1 MANLSNNV
9 FSRSPICAEYLF
21 SYTANLT
28 ASYTDK
34 SNVLT
39 TVPASLIMFI
49 LAGLFFNLNLFSGTS
64 DVSAILNPKVRLFL
78 SSVLSL
84 FLPVMSYLFSVR
96 VRGGI
101 EAAATALDESAIEDP
116 PAPPDTAVSGA
127 GAVGLPPSLVAG
139 PGDVAAAGWP
149 MAHMGEAQSSGE
161 APAGAVACAGGL
173 SSVDTLGW
181 VAAWMLLVELLRRK
195 VDDIRMRG
203 YTSTIQR
210 AGRVVWLGSLVFF
223 NINIVAQRA
232 LFSMLRILC
241 VTRLL
246 QRLAFTEVEK
256 RSYAHGKNAG
266 LINSYMAQ
274 QMLGAH
280 DVDQVIQGE
289 HHELLKRCK
298 YIVMGEEKLVKKVTA
313 YGYELNEVTPRD
325 SIITVGKVWEL
336 AESDHLFTTFD
347 QNQHLR
353 RLCLSFALFKLL
365 RRRFE
370 QLPAVMRAEE
380 ARDSRNIL
388 LKGLRSSGQSTAE
401 ALFQVMNDE
410 VNFLCEYNHYSVTP
424 VVLASPFFLLVNYF
438 LILIIVLG
446 FCIMSSLLSGNG
458 NLIWNMPPTKC
469 TESPSA
475 FFFILDLFIT
485 FILIIILC
493 YEEIWEFFIFIL
505 SNWYMVSLLCNY
517 MAKPKWRGSC
527 IFSGSFRFLMLLR
540 SKLRNTNLDFKQF
553 SVLDLCWQP
562 VLALPATLS
571 LKVTTA
577 PVPNK
582 LKQSIMEYMVE
593 HDRGTSHNT
602 PLTKEILPDNQENV
616 ELFFEDICE
625 ELKNM
630 LGSWD
635 YYLSSRRIRVKKI
648 MESIKGEDTTETTG
662 WREVDVETT
671 GQGHQNKV
679 VTSGAKLGK
688 LLMDQANNSPQT
700 VWKVLADV
708 WTELIIYIAASS
720 DKERVKDVLVLGGE
734 FITLLW
740 ALIMHTGISP
750 PANDDSRSTS

>member
-9 FSRSPICAEYLF
+9 SSRSPICPEYLF

-34 SNVLT
+34 CNLLT
-39 TVPASLIMFI
+39 TVPASLIVFI
-49 LAGLFFNLNLFSGTS
+49 LAGLFFNLNLFSGIS

-84 FLPVMSYLFSVR
+84 FLPVMSYLFS
-96 VRGGI
+96 
-101 EAAATALDESAIEDP
+101 EAKNKGDLPSA
-116 PAPPDTAVSGA
+116 
-127 GAVGLPPSLVAG
+127 
-139 PGDVAAAGWP
+139 
-149 MAHMGEAQSSGE
+149 
-161 APAGAVACAGGL
+161 GL
-173 SSVDTLGW
+173 SLR
-181 VAAWMLLVELLRRK
+181 ALLILAWMLLVELLRRK
-195 VDDIRMRG
+195 VDEIRMRG

-232 LFSMLRILC
+232 LFSMLWILC

-380 ARDSRNIL
+380 ARDSRNLL

-410 VNFLCEYNHYSVTP
+410 VNFL
-424 VVLASPFFLLVNYF
+424 
-438 LILIIVLG
+438 
-446 FCIMSSLLSGNG
+446 SSLSTACHTLPEGYN
-458 NLIWNMPPTKC
+458 C
-469 TESPSA
+469 TG
-475 FFFILDLFIT
+475 
-485 FILIIILC
+485 
-493 YEEIWEFFIFIL
+493 
-505 SNWYMVSLLCNY
+505 
-517 MAKPKWRGSC
+517 AK
-527 IFSGSFRFLMLLR
+527 
-540 SKLRNTNLDFKQF
+540 Q
-553 SVLDLCWQP
+553 
-562 VLALPATLS
+562 
-571 LKVTTA
+571 
-577 PVPNK
+577 
-582 LKQSIMEYMVE
+582 
-593 HDRGTSHNT
+593 
-602 PLTKEILPDNQENV
+602 
-616 ELFFEDICE
+616 
-625 ELKNM
+625 
-630 LGSWD
+630 
-635 YYLSSRRIRVKKI
+635 
-648 MESIKGEDTTETTG
+648 
-662 WREVDVETT
+662 VETIHHGIHGGT
-671 GQGHQNKV
+671 RTWYQ
-679 VTSGAKLGK
+679 
-688 LLMDQANNSPQT
+688 PQYPSYQRDT
-700 VWKVLADV
+700 A
-708 WTELIIYIAASS
+708 
-720 DKERVKDVLVLGGE
+720 
-734 FITLLW
+734 
-740 ALIMHTGISP
+740 
-750 PANDDSRSTS
+750 

>member
-9 FSRSPICAEYLF
+9 SSRSPICPEYLF

-34 SNVLT
+34 CNLLT
-39 TVPASLIMFI
+39 TVPASLIVFI
-49 LAGLFFNLNLFSGTS
+49 LAGLFFNLNLFSGIS

-84 FLPVMSYLFSVR
+84 FLPVMSYLFS
-96 VRGGI
+96 
-101 EAAATALDESAIEDP
+101 EAKNKGDLPSA
-116 PAPPDTAVSGA
+116 
-127 GAVGLPPSLVAG
+127 
-139 PGDVAAAGWP
+139 
-149 MAHMGEAQSSGE
+149 
-161 APAGAVACAGGL
+161 GL
-173 SSVDTLGW
+173 SLR
-181 VAAWMLLVELLRRK
+181 ALLILAWMLLVELLRRK
-195 VDDIRMRG
+195 VDEIRMRG

-232 LFSMLRILC
+232 LFSMLWILC

-380 ARDSRNIL
+380 ARDSRNLL

-410 VNFLCEYNHYSVTP
+410 VNFLCEYNHSVTP

-438 LILIIVLG
+438 LILKIVLG

-458 NLIWNMPPTKC
+458 NLMFTLQFISHNYAITRLSKVGIC
-469 TESPSA
+469 LLLSATESPSA

-562 VLALPATLS
+562 LLALPATLS

-593 HDRGTSHNT
+593 HERGTSHNT

-671 GQGHQNKV
+671 GQSHQSKV

>member
-9 FSRSPICAEYLF
+9 SSRSPICPEYLF

-34 SNVLT
+34 CNLLT
-39 TVPASLIMFI
+39 TVPASLIVFI
-49 LAGLFFNLNLFSGTS
+49 LAGLFFNLNLFSGIS

-84 FLPVMSYLFSVR
+84 FLPVMSYLFS
-96 VRGGI
+96 
-101 EAAATALDESAIEDP
+101 EAKNKGDLPSA
-116 PAPPDTAVSGA
+116 
-127 GAVGLPPSLVAG
+127 
-139 PGDVAAAGWP
+139 
-149 MAHMGEAQSSGE
+149 
-161 APAGAVACAGGL
+161 GL
-173 SSVDTLGW
+173 SLR
-181 VAAWMLLVELLRRK
+181 ALLILAWMLLVELLRRK
-195 VDDIRMRG
+195 VDEIRMRG

-232 LFSMLRILC
+232 LFSMLWILC

-380 ARDSRNIL
+380 ARDSRNLL

-410 VNFLCEYNHYSVTP
+410 VNFLCEYNHSVTP

-438 LILIIVLG
+438 LILKIVLG

-458 NLIWNMPPTKC
+458 NLMFTLQFISHNYAITRLSKVGIC
-469 TESPSA
+469 LLLSATESPSA

-562 VLALPATLS
+562 LLALPATLS

-593 HDRGTSHNT
+593 HERGTSHNT
-602 PLTKEILPDNQENV
+602 PLTKACWRWTVP
-616 ELFFEDICE
+616 
-625 ELKNM
+625 
-630 LGSWD
+630 LGVPKKPPHARWRRGCQNIVLTWCYFTQRYCLTTRKMWSS
-635 YYLSSRRIRVKKI
+635 SSR
-648 MESIKGEDTTETTG
+648 
-662 WREVDVETT
+662 
-671 GQGHQNKV
+671 
-679 VTSGAKLGK
+679 
-688 LLMDQANNSPQT
+688 
-700 VWKVLADV
+700 
-708 WTELIIYIAASS
+708 IY
-720 DKERVKDVLVLGGE
+720 V
-734 FITLLW
+734 
-740 ALIMHTGISP
+740 
-750 PANDDSRSTS
+750 RS